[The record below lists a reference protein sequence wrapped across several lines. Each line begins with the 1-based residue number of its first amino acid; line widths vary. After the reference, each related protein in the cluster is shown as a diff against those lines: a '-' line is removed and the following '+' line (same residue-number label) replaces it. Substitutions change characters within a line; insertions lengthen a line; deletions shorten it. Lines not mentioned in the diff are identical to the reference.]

1 MDLSTIEYYSTQRRY
16 GFKFHL
22 FNSDSLI
29 ALPNPQVKE
38 ETSKFDVRQIFFA
51 IFDKWSTY
59 VLHTFF
65 NLLDMLCTSFT
76 LIAKVV

>member
-1 MDLSTIEYYSTQRRY
+1 MLTQEREVFNEKKRKFVCSSDMDLSTIEYYSTQRRY

-51 IFDKWSTY
+51 IFDSY
-59 VLHTFF
+59 LF
-65 NLLDMLCTSFT
+65 
-76 LIAKVV
+76 